1 MANVVKNYVDAL
13 YSLINN
19 NSDRNQLEE
28 DLRSFVTMYIS
39 NNNLKEVLSDPR
51 LEIKVK
57 YEIIDEIFS
66 KSNLILANFIKLLI
80 KEKRINLIEE
90 MLLEYENVNRTLKKE
105 LLIKIIVS
113 SEIDDN
119 QIDKIIQKFKKMY
132 KVNTVKYSVEID
144 EKILGGIK
152 VIVGNTV
159 YDASIKRQLEQIF

>member
-1 MANVVKNYVDAL
+1 MANVVKNYVDDL

-28 DLRSFVTMYIS
+28 DLRSFVTMYNS

>member
-19 NSDRNQLEE
+19 NSDRNQLED
-28 DLRSFVTMYIS
+28 DLRSFVAMYNS

-51 LEIKVK
+51 LEIKAK
-57 YEIIDEIFS
+57 YEIMDEIFS
-66 KSNLILANFIKLLI
+66 KSNLILSNFIKLLI

-90 MLLEYENVNRTLKKE
+90 MLLEYEKVNRTLKKE

>member
-28 DLRSFVTMYIS
+28 DLRSFVTMYNS